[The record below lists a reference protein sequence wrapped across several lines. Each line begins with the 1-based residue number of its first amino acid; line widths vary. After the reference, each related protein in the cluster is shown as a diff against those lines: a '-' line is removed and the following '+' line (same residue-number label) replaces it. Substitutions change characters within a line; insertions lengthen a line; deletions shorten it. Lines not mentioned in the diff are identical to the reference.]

1 MIDLD
6 VEEALRI
13 AELIGNKLQN
23 LMKEEEDVDVEILSI
38 SLVWAAI
45 GVAVASGEI
54 EEESLKLGLHYAI
67 DSALENLP
75 RQNISSETIH

>member
-23 LMKEEEDVDVEILSI
+23 LMKEEDVDVEILSI